1 MQALARVDRNSCRR
15 GMSRGKLLVGAGAGT
30 KVVGVCASIC
40 SSTSSSSSPSTITGP
55 PGRHHIHRTLHGESI
70 KSDCCREVA
79 GFTDF
84 VTAVAGGGGAADD
97 RTHDIAHPYASS
109 PPARRMA
116 PGARSLCV
124 AGERVRYL
132 LRLVG
137 SRQRLVW
144 CVSGGARVVVCS
156 PSMPHTR
163 PFVGHS
169 T

>member
-1 MQALARVDRNSCRR
+1 M
-15 GMSRGKLLVGAGAGT
+15 
-30 KVVGVCASIC
+30 CASIC
-40 SSTSSSSSPSTITGP
+40 SSTSSSSSPSTLTGP
-55 PGRHHIHRTLHGESI
+55 PGRHHIRRTFHGESI
-70 KSDCCREVA
+70 KRESCGGVA
-79 GFTDF
+79 VTDFVTATVTDF
-84 VTAVAGGGGAADD
+84 VTAVRGGGGATDD
-97 RTHDIAHPYASS
+97 RTHAIARPYASS

-116 PGARSLCV
+116 PGPRSLCV

-137 SRQRLVW
+137 SRQHLVW